1 MIGRL
6 NAKALCGAV
15 LAVWSLWGTY
25 AEALGES
32 SARASAMGLAY
43 TAVSRNLDAV
53 GWNPANLG
61 LSSDRKVS
69 VALFSAGVGA
79 GNTAFSLGD
88 YETYNG
94 MAFWDEATKREILS
108 KIPEEGL
115 TFNTAVEARALGVS
129 VGRTAFRA
137 NVFGSA
143 RGRLPKDPVE
153 LMLFGNEGDRTYRI
167 DSTDGKGQAAWSVSL
182 SRAFALSLEGVETSA
197 VGVTVRYLGGIGYF
211 EVQDGRGTL
220 VTHDR
225 GIRLE
230 GSSLA
235 RRAEGGSGLSVDL
248 GFGAEMDGTWSVGI
262 ALIHLGRIWWNR
274 DAREHRGSVRT
285 DSLKVEDLADVEE
298 FDDLFNTVDDERAL
312 NSFGGGLPTTLR
324 LGVARKTSRCVLGI
338 DWEQGLSKAP
348 GSTTR
353 PRIALGSEY
362 LLARW
367 FAVRA
372 GISLGGR
379 DKTTFSGGFG
389 VGGKRI
395 AFDLAVRVRKGIVPR
410 SASGAGLAAELK
422 LGF

>member
-1 MIGRL
+1 MTGKP
-6 NAKALCGAV
+6 NARVVCGIL
-15 LAVWSLWGTY
+15 LAVWSLYGTC

-32 SARASAMGLAY
+32 SARASGMGLAY

-94 MAFWDEATKREILS
+94 MAFWDEATKREILN
-108 KIPEEGL
+108 KVPEEGL
-115 TFNTAVEARALGVS
+115 TFNTVAEARA
-129 VGRTAFRA
+129 VGISAGRAAFRLS
-137 NVFGSA
+137 VFGSA
-143 RGRLPKDPVE
+143 RGRLPKDPAE
-153 LMLFGNEGDRTYRI
+153 LMLLGNEADRTYRI
-167 DSTDGKGQAAWSVSL
+167 DSTDGKGQAAWCVSL

-197 VGVTVRYLGGIGYF
+197 VGVTVRYLRGIGYF

-248 GFGAEMDGTWSVGI
+248 GFGAEMDGTWTVGI
-262 ALIHLGRIWWNR
+262 ALIHLGRIWWNN
-274 DAREHRGSVRT
+274 DAREHRGSMQT
-285 DSLKVEDLADVEE
+285 DSLKVEDLADVVE
-298 FDDLFNTVDDERAL
+298 FDDLFNTVDDERSL
-312 NSFGGGLPTTLR
+312 GSFQGGLPTTLR
-324 LGVARKTSRCVLGI
+324 LGVARRTSRLVLGA
-338 DWEQGLSKAP
+338 DWEQGLSNAP

-353 PRIALGSEY
+353 PRIALGLEY
-362 LLARW
+362 L
-367 FAVRA
+367 AVRWLPLRV
-372 GISLGGR
+372 GISVGGR
-379 DKTTFSGGFG
+379 EKTTFSGGFG
-389 VGGKRI
+389 LGGKRI
-395 AFDLAVRVRKGIVPR
+395 AFDLAVRVRNGIVPR
-410 SASGAGLAAELK
+410 SALGAGVAAELK

>member
-1 MIGRL
+1 MTGML
-6 NAKALCGAV
+6 KAGLLCGSLLTA
-15 LAVWSLWGTY
+15 WSLY
-25 AEALGES
+25 ASSAEALGES
-32 SARASAMGLAY
+32 SARASGMGLAY

-61 LSSDRKVS
+61 LSSDRKIS

-88 YETYNG
+88 YERYNG

-115 TFNTAVEARALGVS
+115 TFNTAGEARALGIS
-129 VGRTAFRA
+129 YGRTAFRI
-137 NVFGSA
+137 NLFGSA
-143 RGRLPKDPVE
+143 RGQLPRDPVE

-167 DSTDGKGQAAWSVSL
+167 DSADGKGQAAWNLSL

-197 VGVTVRYLGGIGYF
+197 VGITVRYLRGIGYF
-211 EVQDGRGTL
+211 EVQNGQGTL

-235 RRAEGGSGLSVDL
+235 RRAEGGTGFAVDI
-248 GFGAEMDGTWSVGI
+248 GFGAELDARWTVGG
-262 ALIHLGRIWWNR
+262 ALVHLGRIWWNK
-274 DAREHRGSVRT
+274 DAREHRGSMQT

-298 FDDLFNTVDDERAL
+298 FDDLFNTVDDEQSL
-312 NSFGGGLPTTLR
+312 GSFQGGLPTTLR
-324 LGVARKTSRCVLGI
+324 LGVARRTSRSVFGA
-338 DWEQGLSKAP
+338 DWEQGLSNAP
-348 GSTTR
+348 GVTTR
-353 PRIALGSEY
+353 PRIALGFEY
-362 LLARW
+362 LLVRW
-367 FAVRA
+367 LPVRA

-379 DKTTFSGGFG
+379 SKTSFSAGFG
-389 VGGKRI
+389 LGGKRI